1 MSNMHENVALITGG
15 LGGIGS
21 EICRKLAD
29 AGYLVVAN
37 TFNKKIEN
45 ADQWLLD
52 HAEHGYK
59 FYVEEADVTDFDAC
73 RDMIDKIELEIGPIN
88 ALVNC
93 AGITRDTFLKNM
105 DHGHWR
111 AVLSTNLDGVYN
123 VTKHVVVKMLDRE
136 FGRIINISSV
146 NGQRGQ
152 FGQTNYS
159 AAKAGMHGFTMALAQ
174 EVARKGITVNSV
186 SPGYVATSMVMAVDE
201 KIRNDLIS
209 KIPMQRMGK
218 PCEIANAVEFLAS
231 DKASYI
237 TGANIP
243 VNGGYYM
250 SF

>member
-1 MSNMHENVALITGG
+1 MSKSIALVTGG
-15 LGGIGS
+15 LGGIGT
-21 EICRKLAD
+21 EICCKLAD
-29 AGYLVVAN
+29 QGYTVVAN
-37 TFNKKIEN
+37 TFNKSIEN
-45 ADQWLLD
+45 ADQWIETQ
-52 HAEHGYK
+52 AAKGYE
-59 FYVEEADVTDFDAC
+59 FFVEEADVTNFDAC
-73 RDMIDKIELEIGPIN
+73 EAMIERIEKEIGPIN

-105 DHGHWR
+105 DADHWR
-111 AVLSTNLDGVYN
+111 AVISTNLDGVYN
-123 VTKHVVVKMLDRE
+123 VTKHVVQRMLDRE

-186 SPGYVATSMVMAVDE
+186 SPGYVATSLVMTVDE
-201 KIRNDLIS
+201 KIRNDLVS

-218 PCEIANAVEFLAS
+218 PCEIADAVQFLAS

-237 TGANIP
+237 TGANLP